1 MRIAEW
7 ASGLADLLLP
17 PGCVVCGLWMPGRG
31 HAGMVCDACRSRLRP
46 PPWPRCPRCHLP
58 VGTGRR
64 AQPSCL
70 ECREWPGALA
80 RARYAFVLRAPA
92 DRLVH
97 ALKYDGWAELAH
109 EMGRAMAR
117 AWRPEE
123 TPGDSSLVVPVPTTR
138 ARARSR
144 GYNQAA
150 LLARSFAEA
159 RDLPLVHALERTGG
173 SPTQVALHP
182 SERRAN
188 VRGVFAT
195 RPAHRARLRGAHVV
209 LIDDVLTT
217 GATAAAAASELCGA
231 GADQV
236 ALVAFARALPH
247 PDGGGP

>member
-1 MRIAEW
+1 MRVAEW

-17 PGCVVCGLWMPGRG
+17 PGCVVCGIWMPDGGQTR
-31 HAGMVCDACRSRLRP
+31 MVCGACRSRLRR

-58 VGTGRR
+58 VGTGRK
-64 AQPSCL
+64 AQPECL

-92 DRLVH
+92 DRMVH
-97 ALKYDGWAELAH
+97 ALKYEGWAELAC
-109 EMGRAMAR
+109 EMGRAMAYT
-117 AWRPEE
+117 WRPEE
-123 TPGDSSLVVPVPTTR
+123 TTEDSTLVVPVPTTA

-159 RDLPLVHALERTGG
+159 RHLPLVHALERTGG
-173 SPTQVALHP
+173 ASTQVALHP

-188 VRGVFAT
+188 VKGVFAT
-195 RPAHRARLRGAHVV
+195 RPAHRARLRRARVV

-217 GATAAAAASELCGA
+217 GATAAAAASELCRA

-247 PDGGGP
+247 PDEGGP